1 MGKMLLVID
10 AQYDFLDGGNLA
22 VNGSMEK
29 MNKLVEHISNENYDI
44 IVFTADWHPHDHMSF
59 VKKGG
64 MWPAHCVQHTH
75 GAAIYQ
81 PLFDIAHEKCELTQI
96 LEKGNIRSKEEYS
109 VMDNHLSS
117 LILLR
122 AIGLY
127 QIQQIDVCGIAGDYC
142 VKESIEG
149 LLKHG
154 LKDNICVLKDFCPS
168 IDDGTVLNNFIA
180 ENGLKS
186 I

>member
-1 MGKMLLVID
+1 MLILFFTII
-10 AQYDFLDGGNLA
+10 FLAELIIA
-22 VNGSMEK
+22 SWIITQITKARRFVCEVNQQ
-29 MNKLVEHISNENYDI
+29 VTDI
-44 IVFTADWHPHDHMSF
+44 
-59 VKKGG
+59 
-64 MWPAHCVQHTH
+64 
-75 GAAIYQ
+75 Q
-81 PLFDIAHEKCELTQI
+81 PLIKENIDIAHEKCELTQI

-127 QIQQIDVCGIAGDYC
+127 KIQQIDVCGIAGDYC